1 MRKKLLR
8 LVRIAPLALL
18 FAGVASAQTTGTV
31 LGVVTDASTGKPV
44 AGAVIIATSPALQ
57 GEQTAVTDN
66 NGAFRLPLLPPGE
79 YKLAVQLEGY
89 KPAERSDI
97 TIRIDKTIRANLAV
111 VPEAVQMEEQVVRTG
126 AAPAVNIGAAES
138 GAVISREFVASIPVG
153 RTVENVST
161 VVPTA
166 SVDQYGVGFAGAQ
179 SPENAYILDGMNVTD
194 PVYGTF
200 GGNTNTQIAQPSLL
214 TNFIQEV
221 DVKTGGFMPEY
232 GRTTGG
238 ILNMVTR
245 TGSNEFHGSV
255 FGNFTPRLLVDPS
268 GEIERRRR

>member
-1 MRKKLLR
+1 MR
-8 LVRIAPLALL
+8 V
-18 FAGVASAQTTGTV
+18 
-31 LGVVTDASTGKPV
+31 
-44 AGAVIIATSPALQ
+44 
-57 GEQTAVTDN
+57 
-66 NGAFRLPLLPPGE
+66 
-79 YKLAVQLEGY
+79 
-89 KPAERSDI
+89 
-97 TIRIDKTIRANLAV
+97 DKTIRANLAV

-126 AAPAVNIGAAES
+126 AAPVVNIGAAES
-138 GAVISREFVASIPVG
+138 GAVISREFVANIPVG

-200 GGNTNTQIAQPSLL
+200 GGNTNTQIVQPSLL
-214 TNFIQEV
+214 TNFIQEI

-232 GRTTGG
+232 GRSTGG

-268 GEIERRRR
+268 GEINGAAGEAVAWRSKAEEGAYDADFGFEVGGPVQKDKLWFYAGFAPVIVERRTERFPPHERAQRRPLRRTDQGAVRG